1 MLKKLLDGEFSLSE
15 TFWKFGI
22 LGVIFFRF
30 VSKLFEIL
38 LDRQIA
44 NRRIVDYFFH
54 YFNPVKPDILA
65 ILWTLC
71 YVSTTVFF
79 LYYCVAVMLGTWR
92 SSASFERSNLLK
104 QLTRILMFVLVAV
117 SMISVF

>member
-79 LYYCVAVMLGTWR
+79 LYYCIAVMLGTWR
-92 SSASFERSNLLK
+92 SSASFERSSLLK

>member
-79 LYYCVAVMLGTWR
+79 LYYCIAVMLGTWR

>member
-44 NRRIVDYFFH
+44 NHRIVDYFFH

-79 LYYCVAVMLGTWR
+79 LYYCIAVMLGTWR

>member
-71 YVSTTVFF
+71 YVSTTIFF
-79 LYYCVAVMLGTWR
+79 LYYCIAVILGTWR

-104 QLTRILMFVLVAV
+104 HLTRILMFVFVAV
-117 SMISVF
+117 CMISVF

>member
-79 LYYCVAVMLGTWR
+79 LYYCIVVMLGTWR